1 MFFFFC
7 FDLFG
12 SIDLAGLSAL
22 KEVQCVYLAG
32 LLNIENSGMICM
44 QKIQQA
50 NACIE
55 RSTSSFT
62 LDLHLN
68 VAPLRI
74 SQETVNAQ
82 ELAGVE
88 LSPQQT
94 SSSKVII
101 H

>member
-1 MFFFFC
+1 MVFFC

-12 SIDLAGLSAL
+12 SVDLAGLSAM

-32 LLNIENSGMICM
+32 LLNIENSEMVCK
-44 QKIQQA
+44 QKIQPA

-55 RSTSSFT
+55 RCTSSFT

-82 ELAGVE
+82 EIADAE
-88 LSPQQT
+88 LSPQLT